1 MAIRN
6 GFDNEFN
13 TCYVTFPRKCSTT
26 IVDYLRALTS
36 DCADP
41 KITIALD
48 LLHIRKRNRQFNHS
62 FFDSR
67 GSTLGLLLSRT
78 VIQLSEA
85 PPIGISTVAPPTV
98 SNKDSTDDLAYQE
111 FKETEVSSR
120 PIHHIE

>member
-67 GSTLGLLLSRT
+67 GSTDRLQQGLHR
-78 VIQLSEA
+78 
-85 PPIGISTVAPPTV
+85 
-98 SNKDSTDDLAYQE
+98 
-111 FKETEVSSR
+111 
-120 PIHHIE
+120 

>member
-62 FFDSR
+62 FFDFR
-67 GSTLGLLLSRT
+67 GSTLVQHSLALLD
-78 VIQLSEA
+78 IQLLEA
-85 PPIGISTVAPPTV
+85 PSIDASTVAPATV
-98 SNKDSTDDLAYQE
+98 STNAPAPEELQAS
-111 FKETEVSSR
+111 
-120 PIHHIE
+120 

>member
-26 IVDYLRALTS
+26 LVDYLRALTS

-48 LLHIRKRNRQFNHS
+48 SLHIRKRNQRETS
-62 FFDSR
+62 LYSC
-67 GSTLGLLLSRT
+67 STLSRST
-78 VIQLSEA
+78 GHSTAGSSINRRLNRVSDNYSTYA
-85 PPIGISTVAPPTV
+85 PAPEELKTP
-98 SNKDSTDDLAYQE
+98 K
-111 FKETEVSSR
+111 VSS
-120 PIHHIE
+120 